1 MASKTRKTKTRKTK
15 TPKTPQK
22 APGGR
27 RTSSPAKQRSLRSLI
42 DQVGADVRA
51 LGERIA
57 ACELRQEVMLVAAAR
72 ATDDLHARE
81 DDAQAAVYELQAT
94 IEPFRMAAKGASPEE
109 IARHVAYLG
118 LVAGVRRVVRNRVPR
133 QARVLVVGRGDEELV
148 RLFGR
153 QAAHFPQD
161 ALGDFAAEHPA
172 DDASAIAALNSLVT
186 AGWNHLV
193 IPATSLWWLEH
204 YREFRIHL
212 HRSWHAI
219 HRDME
224 TCVIFAHDPVQPGPW
239 QECDEFLAEF
249 MRTESRSPAVLD
261 WETGSELAAFFPRC
275 AVFPPVDRGVDA
287 LPYLDRSIDIVA
299 VPWGDSAR
307 RSEARRVA
315 SAAVVEIA
323 MPGIVG
329 PGFRIVIERLGRHAT
344 DADGTSA
351 AAHLGRITP
360 ALRP

>member
-1 MASKTRKTKTRKTK
+1 MASKTRKTK

-27 RTSSPAKQRSLRSLI
+27 RTPSPAKQPSLRSLI
-42 DQVGADVRA
+42 EQVGADVRA
-51 LGERIA
+51 LGERVA
-57 ACELRQEVMLVAAAR
+57 VCELRQEEMLAAAAR
-72 ATDDLHARE
+72 VADDQHVR
-81 DDAQAAVYELQAT
+81 DDEMQAAVYELQAA
-94 IEPFRMAAKGASPEE
+94 IEPLRMTATGASPEE
-109 IARHVAYLG
+109 IARHLDYLG
-118 LVAGVRRVVRNRVPR
+118 LVARVRRVVRHRVPR

-161 ALGDFAAEHPA
+161 ALGDFAGEYPA
-172 DDASAIAALNSLVT
+172 DGAEAVAALNSLVA

-204 YREFRIHL
+204 YRDFRVHL
-212 HRSWHAI
+212 HRSWHVI
-219 HRDME
+219 HRDVE
-224 TCVIFAHDPVQPGPW
+224 TCMIFAHDPGQPGPW
-239 QECDEFLAEF
+239 QECDQFLAEF
-249 MRTESRSPAVLD
+249 MRSESRSPAMLD

-315 SAAVVEIA
+315 SAAVIEIA
-323 MPGIVG
+323 MPGTVG
-329 PGFRIVIERLGRHAT
+329 PGFRIVIERLGRHAI
-344 DADGTSA
+344 DADGTTASA
-351 AAHLGRITP
+351 RLGLITP

>member
-1 MASKTRKTKTRKTK
+1 MASKTRKTR
-15 TPKTPQK
+15 QK

-27 RTSSPAKQRSLRSLI
+27 RTSSPAKQQSLRSLI

-57 ACELRQEVMLVAAAR
+57 ACELRQEEMLVAAAR
-72 ATDDLHARE
+72 LTDDLHARE
-81 DDAQAAVYELQAT
+81 DESQAAVYELQAT
-94 IEPFRMAAKGASPEE
+94 IQPLRMAATGASPEE
-109 IARHVAYLG
+109 IARHVDYLG
-118 LVAGVRRVVRNRVPR
+118 LVSGIRRVVRDLVPR

-161 ALGDFAAEHPA
+161 ALGDFAGEYPA
-172 DDASAIAALNSLVT
+172 DDASAIASLNSLVA

-193 IPATSLWWLEH
+193 IPATSRWWLDH
-204 YREFRIHL
+204 YRDFRVHL

-219 HRDME
+219 HRDVE
-224 TCVIFAHDPVQPGPW
+224 TCVIFAHDPAQPGPW

-249 MRTESRSPAVLD
+249 MRTESRSPAMLD

-315 SAAVVEIA
+315 SAAVIEIA

-329 PGFRIVIERLGRHAT
+329 PGFRIVIEQLGRYAKP
-344 DADGTSA
+344 ADGRSA
-351 AAHLGRITP
+351 ANRIGLITP
-360 ALRP
+360 APRP

>member
-1 MASKTRKTKTRKTK
+1 MAAKKRKTK

-27 RTSSPAKQRSLRSLI
+27 RTSSPAKQPSLRSLI

-51 LGERIA
+51 LGERLA
-57 ACELRQEVMLVAAAR
+57 ACELRQEETLAAAAR

-81 DDAQAAVYELQAT
+81 DESQATVYELQAA
-94 IEPFRMAAKGASPEE
+94 IEPLRMAATGASPEE
-109 IARHVAYLG
+109 ITRHVDYLT
-118 LVAGVRRVVRNRVPR
+118 LVDRIRSVVRNRVPR

-161 ALGDFAAEHPA
+161 ALGDFAGEYPA
-172 DDASAIAALNSLVT
+172 DDAAAVAALNSLVA

-193 IPATSLWWLEH
+193 IPATSRWWLDH

-219 HRDME
+219 HRDMDS
-224 TCVIFAHDPVQPGPW
+224 CVIFAHDPAQPGPW
-239 QECDEFLAEF
+239 QECDDFLAEF
-249 MRTESRSPAVLD
+249 MWSESRSPAMLD
-261 WETGSELAAFFPRC
+261 WETGSDLAAFFPRC
-275 AVFPPVDRGVDA
+275 AVFPPVDRGIDA
-287 LPYLDRSIDIVA
+287 IPYLDRSIDIVA
-299 VPWGDSAR
+299 VPWGDSTR

-315 SAAVVEIA
+315 SAAVIEIA

-329 PGFRIVIERLGRHAT
+329 PGFQIVIERLGRHT
-344 DADGTSA
+344 KSADGTTA
-351 AAHLGRITP
+351 AARLGLITP
-360 ALRP
+360 ARRP

>member
-1 MASKTRKTKTRKTK
+1 MAAKTRKTKTRKTK

-27 RTSSPAKQRSLRSLI
+27 RTPSPAKQPSLQSLI

-51 LGERIA
+51 LGERLA
-57 ACELRQEVMLVAAAR
+57 ACERR
-72 ATDDLHARE
+72 DDE
-81 DDAQAAVYELQAT
+81 TQSSVYELQAAV
-94 IEPFRMAAKGASPEE
+94 EPLRMAAAGTPQEE
-109 IARHVAYLG
+109 IARHVDYLA
-118 LVAGVRRVVRNRVPR
+118 LVDRVRRAVCDRVPR
-133 QARVLVVGRGDEELV
+133 RARVLVIGRGDDQLLQ
-148 RLFGR
+148 LFGR

-161 ALGDFAAEHPA
+161 ALGDFAGEYPA
-172 DDASAIAALNSLVT
+172 DDAAAVADLNGLVA
-186 AGWNHLV
+186 AGWDHLI
-193 IPATSLWWLEH
+193 IPATSLWWLDH
-204 YREFRIHL
+204 YSEFSIHL

-219 HRDME
+219 HRDVN
-224 TCVIFAHDPVQPGPW
+224 TCVIFAHDPTQPGPW
-239 QECDEFLAEF
+239 HEFDALLAEF
-249 MRTESRSPAVLD
+249 MRTESRSPAMLD
-261 WETGSELAAFFPRC
+261 WETGSDLAAFFPRC

-329 PGFRIVIERLGRHAT
+329 PGFQIVIERLGRHAAT
-344 DADGTSA
+344 ADGTA
-351 AAHLGRITP
+351 AATRLGLITP
-360 ALRP
+360 ARRP